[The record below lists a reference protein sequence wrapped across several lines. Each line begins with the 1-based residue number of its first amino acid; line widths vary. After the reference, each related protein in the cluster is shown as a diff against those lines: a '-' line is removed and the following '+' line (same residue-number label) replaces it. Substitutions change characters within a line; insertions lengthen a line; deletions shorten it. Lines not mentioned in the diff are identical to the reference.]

1 MKNHN
6 NKYTEIK
13 NKKQSWW
20 PYKKSIFQKKTNHKP
35 QFLYNPILNDEIKN
49 KKNNNKKKNLDQS
62 KLAYKTCNLSSKTI
76 IIPWKENQ
84 KTYNAKFP
92 TIQI

>member
-1 MKNHN
+1 
-6 NKYTEIK
+6 
-13 NKKQSWW
+13 
-20 PYKKSIFQKKTNHKP
+20 
-35 QFLYNPILNDEIKN
+35 LNDEIKN
-49 KKNNNKKKNLDQS
+49 KIKKIKKNDLDQS

>member
-6 NKYTEIK
+6 KSKYIEIK

-20 PYKKSIFQKKTNHKP
+20 SYKKSIFQKKTNHKA

-49 KKNNNKKKNLDQS
+49 KIKK
-62 KLAYKTCNLSSKTI
+62 
-76 IIPWKENQ
+76 
-84 KTYNAKFP
+84 
-92 TIQI
+92 

>member
-35 QFLYNPILNDEIKN
+35 QFLYNPILNDEIEN
-49 KKNNNKKKNLDQS
+49 KIKNNNNKWFRSIQVSIQNLQ
-62 KLAYKTCNLSSKTI
+62 L
-76 IIPWKENQ
+76 E
-84 KTYNAKFP
+84 F
-92 TIQI
+92 